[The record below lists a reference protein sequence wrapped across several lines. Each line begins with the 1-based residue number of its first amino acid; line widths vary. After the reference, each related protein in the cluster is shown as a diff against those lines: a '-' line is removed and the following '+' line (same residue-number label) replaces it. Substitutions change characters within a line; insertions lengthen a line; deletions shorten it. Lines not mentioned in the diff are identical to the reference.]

1 MIYTVEIF
9 RFDLYRR
16 KDQDERECKILW
28 REENMDHRFSIHE
41 LIHKNWNVW
50 LKRSDTI
57 NRRSTDSLLFQ
68 GTRSSCLT
76 FLVWYEREKK
86 HNVFRVIQPRTWLVR
101 TARLDESSS
110 RWLKLKFYE
119 GYDRNHWQVNRINQC
134 YTSWPLQRSTK
145 QAGPPKMTERSTR
158 IVKRISRSVGFE
170 HEVGD
175 TRLHISSSQKHM
187 RPVPVLSIMHTW
199 STMNKFIC
207 SCEVQVRLTLSY
219 ATNRRKK
226 YE

>member
-1 MIYTVEIF
+1 MSY
-9 RFDLYRR
+9 L
-16 KDQDERECKILW
+16 
-28 REENMDHRFSIHE
+28 S
-41 LIHKNWNVW
+41 
-50 LKRSDTI
+50 
-57 NRRSTDSLLFQ
+57 
-68 GTRSSCLT
+68 G
-76 FLVWYEREKK
+76 LVRTWKETQ
-86 HNVFRVIQPRTWLVR
+86 RVPCYPTGTWLVR
-101 TARLDESSS
+101 TARLDESLS

-145 QAGPPKMTERSTR
+145 QAGAPKMTERSTR
-158 IVKRISRSVGFE
+158 IVKRINRSVGFE

-187 RPVPVLSIMHTW
+187 WPVPVLSIMHTW